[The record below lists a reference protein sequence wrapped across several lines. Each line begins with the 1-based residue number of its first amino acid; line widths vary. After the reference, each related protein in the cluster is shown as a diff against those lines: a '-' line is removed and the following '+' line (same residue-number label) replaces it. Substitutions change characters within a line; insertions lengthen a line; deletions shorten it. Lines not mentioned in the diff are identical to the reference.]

1 MAKLFGISGKA
12 TGRKGDTVFSVRNGE
27 QIIRQYNPIVSNPS
41 TSKQVDVRAK
51 LKLMSQLS
59 AILGKYIAI
68 PRDGAKS
75 PRNLFT
81 KVNYPFASAVA
92 GVASID
98 MPSLQ
103 ITKSAVGMTAINI
116 SRNGTS
122 GINAAAA
129 ASVEGQFD
137 RVIYVAVVTDA
148 NSKMRVIG
156 TATADVTNVNTTG
169 AASLPYSADGV
180 TVLAYGVKDN
190 NGKARAAFDNITGD
204 AAAHMAELV
213 ATRSLAEGD
222 VTMSETVGAS
232 LAAL

>member
-12 TGRKGDTVFSVRNGE
+12 TGRKGDTVFSVRNGD

-51 LKLMSQLS
+51 LKLLSQLS
-59 AILGKYIAI
+59 AIMGKYIAI

-81 KVNYPFASAVA
+81 KVNYPMATTVG
-92 GVASID
+92 GVATID

-103 ITKSAVGMTAINI
+103 ITKSAVGMAAINI
-116 SRNGTS
+116 SRNGTTDIS
-122 GINAAAA
+122 AAAA
-129 ASVEGQFD
+129 TSIEGQFD
-137 RVIYVAVVTDA
+137 RVVYVAVITDA

-156 TATADVTNVNTTG
+156 TATANVTNVNTTG
-169 AASLPYSADGV
+169 AASLPYTTDGV

-190 NGKARAAFDNITGD
+190 NGKASAAFENIEGD
-204 AAAHMAELV
+204 AAAHIAKLV

-232 LAAL
+232 LTAL